1 MWETTM
7 DVYLIVIGKTGT
19 GYSAHC
25 PDVPGCASV
34 SKTVED
40 VMANMK
46 KALRLHF
53 EGMVED
59 GEPIPEPSNV
69 DSYREVMKDLDSER
83 YFVAHV
89 RVDTQELAG
98 ALSH

>member
-1 MWETTM
+1 MKVRGLLT
-7 DVYLIVIGKTGT
+7 LIGKTRT

-34 SKTVED
+34 GKTVED

-53 EGMVED
+53 EGILED

-89 RVDTQELAG
+89 RVDSNELAT
-98 ALSH
+98 A